1 MLQTCLRELLN
12 IANHGDGDSVLVL
25 YGQIQRQRPWI
36 KLGDVYNALVYL
48 REKLQ

>member
-1 MLQTCLRELLN
+1 
-12 IANHGDGDSVLVL
+12 VLVL
-25 YGQIQRQRPWI
+25 YGQIQRQQSWI